1 MLYMK
6 LTRDYI
12 VIYVICYMYRCTIQ
26 VYRLHAATVMVF
38 KRAMRYVMM
47 LYVQMMCYDV
57 MTAMHHMIYI
67 YVYV

>member
-47 LYVQMMCYDV
+47 LYVQMICDHRYASYD
-57 MTAMHHMIYI
+57 I